1 MSKWREDLIYYGG
14 LLQVKVRFR
23 SFALGPITDSTS
35 GSSITL
41 CRSCLSTLRQ
51 TPRRHA
57 STVALPIEIAPIG
70 PSPSGQAAPPLTASE
85 SRSLTYKIQASVL
98 LSRPPLLTRDL
109 TPFEKSYFL
118 YQRRLNERLALP
130 FTRYFYYQK
139 GTPGDVE
146 WKRKI
151 KDRLTP
157 ARDIGRYSGYGDEA
171 WNDEVLVG
179 DRMSEPEEQIQ
190 ALVSDA
196 EDREA
201 RSIAGRGK
209 RDDVVEKPRGR
220 VTEADEKGDTR
231 SLNRSLTRT
240 LYLVVKEKRG
250 LNSGEWMFPG
260 CALEA
265 KESLHTA
272 AERIIVQTGGIN
284 MNTWVVGN
292 MPVGHQVF
300 NYPQSKVSKEQSIET
315 RGEKTFYMKAR
326 MMAGQANLK
335 DNKFDLEDFQWLVK
349 EELQKAIHPRDFA
362 AVKNILA
369 DR

>member
-1 MSKWREDLIYYGG
+1 MTRGPCIQWGIS
-14 LLQVKVRFR
+14 FTHR
-23 SFALGPITDSTS
+23 SST
-35 GSSITL
+35 TL
-41 CRSCLSTLRQ
+41 CRFCLSTVRH

-57 STVALPIEIAPIG
+57 STAPSPIESTPVEPCPPSQAPG
-70 PSPSGQAAPPLTASE
+70 FSTASQ
-85 SRSLTYKIQASVL
+85 SHRLTYKIRASVL
-98 LSRPPLLTRDL
+98 LSRAPLLTRDL

-130 FTRYFYYQK
+130 FTRYFYYQE

-151 KDRLTP
+151 KERMTP
-157 ARDIGRYSGYGDEA
+157 ARDIGRYSGYGEEA
-171 WNDEVLVG
+171 WNDETLVG
-179 DRMSEPEEQIQ
+179 DRTSEPEEQIQ
-190 ALVSDA
+190 ALVRDA
-196 EDREA
+196 DDKES

-209 RDDVVEKPRGR
+209 RDEVVERPKGR

-231 SLNRSLTRT
+231 TLNRCLTRT
-240 LYLVVKEKRG
+240 LYLVVKTRERMV
-250 LNSGEWMFPG
+250 NDGEWMLPG

-272 AERIIVQTGGIN
+272 AERIIVQSGGVN

-292 MPVGHQVF
+292 MPIGHQVF
-300 NYPQSKVSKEQSIET
+300 NYPQSKSNRDQAAET
-315 RGEKTFYMKAR
+315 MGEKTFYMKAR
-326 MMAGQANLK
+326 MMAGQANLTN
-335 DNKFDLEDFQWLVK
+335 NKLGLEDFQWLVK
-349 EELQKAIHPRDFA
+349 EEMQKALHPRDFA